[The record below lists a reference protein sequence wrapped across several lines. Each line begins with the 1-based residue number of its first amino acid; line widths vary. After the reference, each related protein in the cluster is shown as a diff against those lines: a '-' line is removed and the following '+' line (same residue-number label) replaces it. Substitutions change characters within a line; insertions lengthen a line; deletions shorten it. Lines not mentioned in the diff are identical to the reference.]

1 MPRYSSL
8 TYHTA
13 SDSIFI
19 ADPEA
24 YALRDPGIR
33 APFFIF
39 GDPPKAAEE
48 ANTLTNFY
56 VLSNLHQ
63 LHCVNMIRMRYNQVV
78 YDAEKVTP
86 LSESPL
92 NADWITHLEH
102 CFEYLRLSITC
113 GDYMVLESDSPP
125 GSPEDYWKDG
135 LSWGVVH
142 SCIDWDRLIGFQT
155 QQVVAYN
162 KTWSERS

>member
-1 MPRYSSL
+1 
-8 TYHTA
+8 
-13 SDSIFI
+13 
-19 ADPEA
+19 
-24 YALRDPGIR
+24 
-33 APFFIF
+33 
-39 GDPPKAAEE
+39 
-48 ANTLTNFY
+48 
-56 VLSNLHQ
+56 
-63 LHCVNMIRMRYNQVV
+63 MRYNQVV

-125 GSPEDYWKDG
+125 GSPGDYWKDG

-142 SCIDWDRLIGFQT
+142 SCIDWGQLIEFQT
-155 QQVVAYN
+155 QVVAYN